1 MKLMWF
7 SHFVPYPPRGGAPQ
21 RSFNLLRQAS
31 KSWKVSLVA
40 FNLEGHDP
48 ARLAEYQPELRKHCE
63 TVEFWELPIRWRSPL
78 WWARLAW
85 SPIYPEPYGCRSL
98 WSPGLAARWK
108 QTLDRLRP
116 ALVHFDSIDL
126 GMFAPAAEGF
136 RKALNHHNCESA
148 MAYRRAEKEP
158 NPLKKAYLWH
168 QARKVERMERALCP
182 RFDVNLAV
190 SELDAQTLQ
199 QGSSKAHFHVVENG
213 TDTHYFRPAS
223 DNLEEPHSLI
233 FAGTMDWYPNVSAIR
248 FFVSEVWPRLK
259 RECPAARLYLAGQ
272 KPPDSLVEWLRKYPD
287 IIVIPTP
294 EDIRPWVWKAA
305 VFICPI
311 VDGGGTKLK
320 ILDAMAMGKTVVS
333 TAVGAE
339 GLHVKHGE
347 NILLADAPQDFAR
360 EVLRALEDAALRR
373 RIAAAGRI
381 LVEKEYSWEVI
392 GGHLEQAYRC
402 VQNRNACERR
412 AELS

>member
-21 RSFNLLRQAS
+21 RSFNLIRQAS

-168 QARKVERMERALCP
+168 QARKLERLERELCP

-190 SELDAQTLQ
+190 SQLDVQTLQ
-199 QGSSKAHFHVVENG
+199 QGSPKAHFHVVENG
-213 TDTHYFRPAS
+213 TDTDYFRPAS
-223 DNLEEPHSLI
+223 ENNVEPHSLI
-233 FAGTMDWYPNVSAIR
+233 FAGSLRWYPNVSAIR

-259 RECPAARLYLAGQ
+259 RQCPAVRLYLAGQ

-311 VDGGGTKLK
+311 LDGGGTKLK
-320 ILDAMAMGKTVVS
+320 ILDALALGKAVVS
-333 TAVGAE
+333 TRIGCE
-339 GLHVKHGE
+339 GLQVREGVDV
-347 NILLADAPQDFAR
+347 LLADTPENFTAQ
-360 EVLRALEDAALRR
+360 VKRALEDTELRKRLGESGR
-373 RIAAAGRI
+373 RV
-381 LVEKEYSWEVI
+381 VEEKYSWDVV
-392 GGHLEQAYRC
+392 GRHLHDAYRS
-402 VQNRNACERR
+402 V
-412 AELS
+412 LSPTADQ